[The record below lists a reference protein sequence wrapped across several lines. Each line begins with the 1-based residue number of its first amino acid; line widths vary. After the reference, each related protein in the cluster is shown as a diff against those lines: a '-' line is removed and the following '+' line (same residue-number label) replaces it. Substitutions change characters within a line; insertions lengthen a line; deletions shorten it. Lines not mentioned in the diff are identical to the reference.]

1 MATSAAL
8 PWMEKPCAVRPPQRI
23 AAHIPTTA
31 NTPTRSRVSRMT
43 ASRRSPR
50 RARRA
55 SPKTS
60 AGGVA
65 AGLAGALP
73 ALCSVTCAGGASAA
87 NGAPQEIQEPLSES
101 FCAPQEGQN
110 MATSFSACCDG
121 SQRMPEMESHKNLAL
136 NTGGPPGTATVY
148 RVCSGLLGFFGGAA
162 NDRNGCSAVGII
174 AANGDQETHGGAI
187 VAGDHSAVR
196 GLEKA
201 GLGVELAAVER
212 HDLSRG
218 ITGLEDVSGHRAFR
232 RAELEAAFFAL
243 GAGIEGDAQL
253 RFTHLGARAHGD
265 LSAGSVDADLTGAI
279 HVDAAGKPPQA
290 ERHGHPTQNA
300 QADEHADDNQN
311 NLERTSALRCA
322 GSGWRGSCSR
332 RGNARRASAH
342 GGSAGS
348 TEIVSLH
355 QRRTT
360 FRAKVG
366 HGTLLVQKMP
376 VYRNFVP
383 DKKSKVSECYSLGC
397 SSVNFVG

>member
-8 PWMEKPCAVRPPQRI
+8 PWMEKPCAVKPPQRI

-31 NTPTRSRVSRMT
+31 NTPTKSKLSRMT
-43 ASRRSPR
+43 ARRRSPR

-65 AGLAGALP
+65 AGLVGVLP
-73 ALCSVTCAGGASAA
+73 ALCSVTCAGGASAGLAA

-110 MATSFSACCDG
+110 IATSFSACCDG

-162 NDRNGCSAVGII
+162 DDRDGRTAVRII
-174 AANGDQETHGGAI
+174 AADGDQETHGGAI

-243 GAGIEGDAQL
+243 G
-253 RFTHLGARAHGD
+253 
-265 LSAGSVDADLTGAI
+265 
-279 HVDAAGKPPQA
+279 
-290 ERHGHPTQNA
+290 
-300 QADEHADDNQN
+300 
-311 NLERTSALRCA
+311 
-322 GSGWRGSCSR
+322 
-332 RGNARRASAH
+332 
-342 GGSAGS
+342 
-348 TEIVSLH
+348 
-355 QRRTT
+355 
-360 FRAKVG
+360 
-366 HGTLLVQKMP
+366 
-376 VYRNFVP
+376 
-383 DKKSKVSECYSLGC
+383 
-397 SSVNFVG
+397 

>member
-31 NTPTRSRVSRMT
+31 KTPTKSRVSRMT
-43 ASRRSPR
+43 ARRRSPR

-60 AGGVA
+60 AGGAA

-73 ALCSVTCAGGASAA
+73 ALCSVTCAGAASAA
-87 NGAPQEIQEPLSES
+87 NGAPQGIQEPLSES

-121 SQRMPEMESHKNLAL
+121 SRQRWPS
-136 NTGGPPGTATVY
+136 GPVSIGRTATVY

-162 NDRNGCSAVGII
+162 NDRDGCPAVSII
-174 AANGDQETHGGAI
+174 AADGDQETHGGAI
-187 VAGDHSAVR
+187 VAGDHSAVG
-196 GLEKA
+196 GLEKV
-201 GLGVELAAVER
+201 GLGVELAAVEG

-232 RAELEAAFFAL
+232 RAELEAALFAL

-253 RFTHLGARAHGD
+253 RFTHLRARAHGD

-279 HVDAAGKPPQA
+279 HVDAAGEPPQA

-300 QADEHADDNQN
+300 QADEHPDDNQN
-311 NLERTSALRCA
+311 NLERTSALRRG
-322 GSGWRGSCSR
+322 GSGRRGSCSR
-332 RGNARRASAH
+332 RRSARRASAY
-342 GGSAGS
+342 GGAAGS
-348 TEIVSLH
+348 TEIVAFH
-355 QRRTT
+355 QCRTT
-360 FRAKVG
+360 FRAKVR
-366 HGTLLVQKMP
+366 HGTPLVQKMP
-376 VYRNFVP
+376 VDR
-383 DKKSKVSECYSLGC
+383 KSV
-397 SSVNFVG
+397 V

>member
-31 NTPTRSRVSRMT
+31 NTPTKSKVSRMT
-43 ASRRSPR
+43 ARRRSPR

-60 AGGVA
+60 AGGGAA
-65 AGLAGALP
+65 AGLVAGALP
-73 ALCSVTCAGGASAA
+73 ALCSVTCAGGASAGLAA

-110 MATSFSACCDG
+110 IATSFSACCDS

-136 NTGGPPGTATVY
+136 NKRGPCGPDSIGRTATVY

-162 NDRNGCSAVGII
+162 NDRDGRTAVSII
-174 AANGDQETHGGAI
+174 AADGDQETHGGAI
-187 VAGDHSAVR
+187 VAGDHSAV
-196 GLEKA
+196 GSLQKV

-212 HDLSRG
+212 HDLGRG
-218 ITGLEDVSGHRAFR
+218 ITGLEDVSGHRAFS

-253 RFTHLGARAHGD
+253 CFTHLGARAHGD
-265 LSAGSVDADLTGAI
+265 LSAGSVDTDLTGAI
-279 HVDAAGKPPQA
+279 HVDAAGEPPQA

-311 NLERTSALRCA
+311 NLERTSALR
-322 GSGWRGSCSR
+322 
-332 RGNARRASAH
+332 
-342 GGSAGS
+342 
-348 TEIVSLH
+348 
-355 QRRTT
+355 
-360 FRAKVG
+360 
-366 HGTLLVQKMP
+366 
-376 VYRNFVP
+376 
-383 DKKSKVSECYSLGC
+383 
-397 SSVNFVG
+397 